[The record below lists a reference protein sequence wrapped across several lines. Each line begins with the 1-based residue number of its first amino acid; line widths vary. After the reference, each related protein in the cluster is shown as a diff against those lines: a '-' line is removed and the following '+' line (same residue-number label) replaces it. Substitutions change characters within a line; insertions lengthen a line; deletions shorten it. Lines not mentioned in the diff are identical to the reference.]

1 MHLSCVP
8 GSFFPIIALCVPQ
21 ANFGLGTPAS
31 LQRVSISRA
40 RFRQLQSYAKLYL
53 ANCGAL
59 FESLNPAT
67 VQADGGAPPSGFN
80 LMNAGAFGWNL
91 LSDTAA
97 SESADLIENPNILMI
112 LVDQL
117 RLPQFWLTPSQ
128 QSTVDGM
135 CPNIVWLRQAI
146 WSTP

>member
-1 MHLSCVP
+1 
-8 GSFFPIIALCVPQ
+8 
-21 ANFGLGTPAS
+21 
-31 LQRVSISRA
+31 
-40 RFRQLQSYAKLYL
+40 L
-53 ANCGAL
+53 ANCGNHERIAPTSRLCLNRTVRFTRRSFVEKVALAAGIAAGGGAL